1 VIVLFILRRLIFFI
15 GVACFAIGGCKIH
28 LTQQNVGSDSP
39 AHNPDKEIYR
49 EGNSVRFPAIGVSVE
64 LGTPYLWRDWQ
75 PIVNSPGP
83 DGGSPLYVSFDFLVT
98 NSSESRQEIAWAV
111 YVKGADN
118 VLRELRF
125 TDRSQVPL
133 SSISIAPDRA
143 VTIELVAHNGP
154 YLPIG
159 NKTSL
164 HVELLVNN
172 RYHAEQRT
180 TPVIV
185 YRTM

>member
-1 VIVLFILRRLIFFI
+1 MFILRRLIFFMGI
-15 GVACFAIGGCKIH
+15 ACFAIGGCKTN
-28 LTQQNVGSDSP
+28 LAQQDAGSDSP
-39 AHNPDKEIYR
+39 THNPAKEVYR
-49 EGNSVRFPAIGVSVE
+49 EGNSVRFPAIGISVE

-98 NSSESRQEIAWAV
+98 NSSDSRQEIAWAV
-111 YVKGADN
+111 YVKDADN

-125 TDRSQVPL
+125 TDRSQIPL
-133 SSISIAPDRA
+133 NSMSIAPDKA

-159 NKTSL
+159 NTTSL
-164 HVELLVNN
+164 QVQFTVNN
-172 RYHAEQRT
+172 KLRAEQNT

-185 YRTM
+185 NQTM

>member
-1 VIVLFILRRLIFFI
+1 MFILRRLIFVLGI
-15 GVACFAIGGCKIH
+15 ACFVIGGCKTH
-28 LTQQNVGSDSP
+28 LAQQDAGSDSP
-39 AHNPDKEIYR
+39 TYNSAKEVYR
-49 EGNSVRFPAIGVSVE
+49 EGNSVRFPAIGISVE

-83 DGGSPLYVSFDFLVT
+83 DGGSPLYVSLDFLVT
-98 NSSESRQEIAWAV
+98 NSSESRQEIAWAG
-111 YVKGADN
+111 YVKDANN

-125 TDRSQVPL
+125 TDRSQIPL
-133 SSISIAPDRA
+133 NSMSIAPDKA

-159 NKTSL
+159 NTTSL
-164 HVELLVNN
+164 QVQFTVNN
-172 RYHAEQRT
+172 KLRAEQNT

-185 YRTM
+185 NQTM

>member
-1 VIVLFILRRLIFFI
+1 MFILRRSIYFI
-15 GVACFAIGGCKIH
+15 GVACFAIGGCKMK
-28 LTQQNVGSDSP
+28 LTPQHSGSDSP
-39 AHNPDKEIYR
+39 THTSAKEIYR
-49 EGNSVRFPAIGVSVE
+49 EGNSVIFPAIGVSVE

-111 YVKGADN
+111 YVKDADN
-118 VLRELRF
+118 ILRELRF
-125 TDRSQVPL
+125 TDRSQIPL
-133 SSISIAPDRA
+133 SSMSIASDKSA
-143 VTIELVAHNGP
+143 TIELVAHNGP

-172 RYHAEQRT
+172 KYHAEQRT

>member
-1 VIVLFILRRLIFFI
+1 MFILRRLIFVLGI
-15 GVACFAIGGCKIH
+15 ACFVIGGCKTH
-28 LTQQNVGSDSP
+28 LAQQDAGSDSP
-39 AHNPDKEIYR
+39 TYNSAKEVYR
-49 EGNSVRFPAIGVSVE
+49 EGNSVRFPEFGISVE

-75 PIVNSPGP
+75 LIVNSPGP

-111 YVKGADN
+111 YVKDADN

-125 TDRSQVPL
+125 TDRSQIPL
-133 SSISIAPDRA
+133 SSMSIAPDKSA
-143 VTIELVAHNGP
+143 TIELVAHNGP

-172 RYHAEQRT
+172 KYYAKQRT
-180 TPVIV
+180 MPVIV
-185 YRTM
+185 YQTM

>member
-1 VIVLFILRRLIFFI
+1 M
-15 GVACFAIGGCKIH
+15 H
-28 LTQQNVGSDSP
+28 LTQQNVGSDDPTNNP
-39 AHNPDKEIYR
+39 AKEIYR
-49 EGNSVRFPAIGVSVE
+49 EGNSVRFPEFGISVE

-75 PIVNSPGP
+75 LIVNNPGP
-83 DGGSPLYVSFDFLVT
+83 DGGSPLYVSLDFLVT
-98 NSSESRQEIAWAV
+98 NSSESRQEIAWVV
-111 YVKGADN
+111 YVEDADN
-118 VLRELRF
+118 ILRELRF
-125 TDRSQVPL
+125 TDGSQIPL
-133 SSISIAPDRA
+133 SSMSIAPDKA

-172 RYHAEQRT
+172 KYHAEQRT

>member
-1 VIVLFILRRLIFFI
+1 MFILRRLIFFMGI
-15 GVACFAIGGCKIH
+15 ACFAIGGCKTN

-39 AHNPDKEIYR
+39 AHNPAKEIYR
-49 EGNSVRFPAIGVSVE
+49 EGNSVRFPAIGISVE

-98 NSSESRQEIAWAV
+98 NASESRQDIAWAV
-111 YVKGADN
+111 YVEDADN
-118 VLRELRF
+118 ILRELRV
-125 TDRSQVPL
+125 TDRSQIPL
-133 SSISIAPDRA
+133 NSMSIAPDKTI
-143 VTIELVAHNGP
+143 TIELVAHNGP

-159 NKTSL
+159 NKASL
-164 HVELLVNN
+164 HMELSFNN
-172 RYHAEQRT
+172 KYHVEQRT

-185 YRTM
+185 NQTM

>member
-1 VIVLFILRRLIFFI
+1 M
-15 GVACFAIGGCKIH
+15 H
-28 LTQQNVGSDSP
+28 LTQQNIGSDDP
-39 AHNPDKEIYR
+39 THNPAKEIYR
-49 EGNSVRFPAIGVSVE
+49 EGNSVIFPAIGVSVE

-83 DGGSPLYVSFDFLVT
+83 DGGSPLYVSFDLLIT
-98 NSSESRQEIAWAV
+98 NASEIRQEIAWVV
-111 YVKGADN
+111 YVEDADN
-118 VLRELRF
+118 ILRELRF
-125 TDRSQVPL
+125 TDRSQIPV
-133 SSISIAPDRA
+133 SSMSIAPDKA

-172 RYHAEQRT
+172 KYRAEQRT
-180 TPVIV
+180 TSVIV

>member
-1 VIVLFILRRLIFFI
+1 MI
-15 GVACFAIGGCKIH
+15 
-28 LTQQNVGSDSP
+28 
-39 AHNPDKEIYR
+39 
-49 EGNSVRFPAIGVSVE
+49 
-64 LGTPYLWRDWQ
+64 
-75 PIVNSPGP
+75 
-83 DGGSPLYVSFDFLVT
+83 T
-98 NSSESRQEIAWAV
+98 NASESRQDIAWVV
-111 YVKGADN
+111 YVEDADN

-125 TDRSQVPL
+125 TDRSQIPV
-133 SSISIAPDRA
+133 SSMSIAPDKA

-172 RYHAEQRT
+172 KYRAEQRT

>member
-1 VIVLFILRRLIFFI
+1 MHDAHAAGVSREEELFSLPEFGI
-15 GVACFAIGGCKIH
+15 
-28 LTQQNVGSDSP
+28 
-39 AHNPDKEIYR
+39 
-49 EGNSVRFPAIGVSVE
+49 SVE

-98 NSSESRQEIAWAV
+98 NSSDSRQEIAWAV
-111 YVKGADN
+111 YVKDADN

-125 TDRSQVPL
+125 TDRSQIPL
-133 SSISIAPDRA
+133 NSMSIAPDKA

-159 NKTSL
+159 NTTSL
-164 HVELLVNN
+164 QVQFTVNN
-172 RYHAEQRT
+172 KLRAEQNT

-185 YRTM
+185 NQTM

>member
-1 VIVLFILRRLIFFI
+1 MGI
-15 GVACFAIGGCKIH
+15 ACFAIGGCKTN
-28 LTQQNVGSDSP
+28 LTQQEAGSDSST
-39 AHNPDKEIYR
+39 HNPTKEVNS
-49 EGNSVRFPAIGVSVE
+49 EENSVRFPEFGISVE

-75 PIVNSPGP
+75 PTVGNLGP

-98 NSSESRQEIAWAV
+98 NSSDSRQEIAWAV
-111 YVKGADN
+111 YVKDADN

-125 TDRSQVPL
+125 TDRSQIPL
-133 SSISIAPDRA
+133 NSMSIAPDKA

-159 NKTSL
+159 NTTSL
-164 HVELLVNN
+164 QVQFTVNN
-172 RYHAEQRT
+172 KLRAEQNT

-185 YRTM
+185 NQTM